1 MKFYFA
7 GIAGVWMAGLV
18 AACSAQSQPDPAPE
32 SPAPVEEMEVR
43 PAIIVDGGE
52 GEAVAFPLHPTNRLA
67 HAESN
72 SAGMSFFE
80 LQIPAGTPGAPP
92 HIHTHEDEFFYVR
105 QGTPTFMAGDAQQT
119 LSPGGFV
126 MLPRG
131 GFHGFWNSGDVDAIV
146 LVGTS
151 SGKFDDFFD
160 SVALEVAANEN
171 LSPPEV
177 IEIVMR
183 HGEERGMTIDMS
195 KVPENARALYGL
207 PPAE

>member
-1 MKFYFA
+1 MR
-7 GIAGVWMAGLV
+7 GILFGVLSAVLLMGCGQSSDPQQTRLV
-18 AACSAQSQPDPAPE
+18 EAT
-32 SPAPVEEMEVR
+32 
-43 PAIIVDGGE
+43 IVNGGE
-52 GEAVAFPLHPTNRLA
+52 GKVIEFPLHPTNRLA
-67 HAESN
+67 DANSN

-80 LQIPAGTPGAPP
+80 LHIPAGKAGAPP

-105 QGTPTFMAGDAQQT
+105 QGTPTFMAGDTQQT

-131 GFHGFWNSGDVDAIV
+131 GFHGFWNAGDEDAIV

-177 IEIVMR
+177 IEVVVR
-183 HGEERGMTIDMS
+183 LGAERGMTIDMS

-207 PPAE
+207 PPLE